1 MLRFERVETGKERI
15 KKQLKLNSVGV
26 KCKTQREEKKEKM
39 NGLDG
44 RWHRRRGEVEG
55 WREAG
60 DLL

>member
-55 WREAG
+55 GREAG

>member
-26 KCKTQREEKKEKM
+26 KCKTQCGEKKEKM

-55 WREAG
+55 GREAG

>member
-44 RWHRRRGEVEG
+44 RCHRRRGEVEG
-55 WREAG
+55 GREAG